1 MALFRV
7 DHDLCVPCPPEDLPW
22 PWQSPDRYQWFA
34 EAEDMIDW
42 PTEGPSLHRLRDG
55 WWFDA
60 GGPAYPGAPD
70 ESGWMFAGRTVKN
83 ALRFVDDEYIR
94 RWERDEDGEAPRH
107 ATDPT
112 NPDYPITLGRRTDE
126 LVPRV
131 HAVCPA
137 CAAALRSTSDTHLP
151 VYARIGDPPEAFVA
165 SVRFPP
171 ELLAL
176 ALMREEELAK
186 LPRQPTIRLEIRNT
200 RHASRGRR

>member
-1 MALFRV
+1 MIATL
-7 DHDLCVPCPPEDLPW
+7 LPEITTLLHAIA
-22 PWQSPDRYQWFA
+22 DRGGHPGTATVVLTDVRNYRWFYA
-34 EAEDMIDW
+34 
-42 PTEGPSLHRLRDG
+42 
-55 WWFDA
+55 
-60 GGPAYPGAPD
+60 
-70 ESGWMFAGRTVKN
+70 
-83 ALRFVDDEYIR
+83 
-94 RWERDEDGEAPRH
+94 DGEAPRH

-176 ALMREEELAK
+176 ALQRQEELAN
-186 LPRQPTIRLEIRNT
+186 LPRQPPLRLEIRNT
-200 RHASRGRR
+200 RRASRGPT